1 VVAVVFLALVAI
13 LGLVALQLLGKE
25 ILVVLV
31 HHLVLVKLVV
41 VAAVAL
47 GQSAEILAAL
57 PLVLVVLV

>member
-1 VVAVVFLALVAI
+1 VAAVVFLALVAI
-13 LGLVALQLLGKE
+13 LGLGALQLLDKE

-31 HHLVLVKLVV
+31 YHLVLVKLVV

>member
-1 VVAVVFLALVAI
+1 MAAVVFLALVAI
-13 LGLVALQLLGKE
+13 LGLVALQLLDKE

-31 HHLVLVKLVV
+31 YHLVLVKLVV